1 MFKRINQSTRL
12 ATWIEALSGT
22 MAKRR
27 GLPTLIGVGLII
39 ISFVIRLIDIYAG
52 SQLLE
57 LLWVITHHLGIIIA
71 FIGLLLVQPLGN

>member
-1 MFKRINQSTRL
+1 LFKRINQSTRL
-12 ATWIEALSGT
+12 ATWIESLSGT

-27 GLPTLIGVGLII
+27 GLPTMIGVGLII
-39 ISFVIRLIDIYAG
+39 ISFAIRLVDIYVG